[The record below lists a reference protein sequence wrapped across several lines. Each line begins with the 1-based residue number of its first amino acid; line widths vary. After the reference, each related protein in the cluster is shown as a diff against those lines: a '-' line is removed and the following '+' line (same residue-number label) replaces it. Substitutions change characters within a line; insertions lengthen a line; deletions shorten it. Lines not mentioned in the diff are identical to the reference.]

1 VSTSS
6 SIPLPIAIFPGL
18 LIPAGTGAQPISVLS
33 LNGQQQTDFHK
44 HIKKTSG
51 YMQVYEID
59 WNNQQHKI
67 LNN

>member
-33 LNGQQQTDFHK
+33 LNGQQQKDPQAY
-44 HIKKTSG
+44 KKNMWLYAS
-51 YMQVYEID
+51 
-59 WNNQQHKI
+59 
-67 LNN
+67 L